1 MNQALGSPTAGR
13 LSVCFAN
20 VLRGLGVETPV
31 SAVVSFTEALGAVG
45 IGQRDDVYWAGRA
58 TLVRRPEDIAAYE
71 RAFAAFFESSFIA
84 VEAEARNESVTLA
97 VDSDDGA
104 MAGERDRDRDT
115 VELRYSIAEVL
126 RHRDFADYSA
136 DELAEARRWM
146 STLRVTGSPRR
157 SLRLTPT
164 RERTRRPD
172 LRRTVR
178 AAVRTRGDP
187 VERHFRR
194 PATRYRRIVVLLDI
208 SGSMEPYARALLRFV
223 QAAVAGRRRVEAF
236 TLGTRLTRVTRELSS
251 HDPDLAVARA
261 TGAVEDWS
269 GGTRLGDGL
278 EAFNREWGV
287 RGLARG
293 ADVVILSDG
302 WDRGDPSELAEQMGR
317 LSRVAHRLI
326 WVNPLKVSPGYAPL
340 ARGMAAALPYVDE
353 FVEGHSLDALER
365 LVGVLNRSYVPR
377 PRRPLLA
384 AARRRSATQA
394 GLAPGRSHSTD
405 GVDDRA

>member
-1 MNQALGSPTAGR
+1 M
-13 LSVCFAN
+13 CFAN

-45 IGQRDDVYWAGRA
+45 VGRRDNVYWAGRA
-58 TLVRRPEDIAAYE
+58 TLVRRPEDVEAYDE
-71 RAFAAFFESSFIA
+71 AFAAFFESSFGGP
-84 VEAEARNESVTLA
+84 EPHRQPENVTLA
-97 VDSDDGA
+97 VDTEDDDQSGV
-104 MAGERDRDRDT
+104 GDHQPDRET

-126 RHRDFADYSA
+126 RHRDFADYDA
-136 DELAEARRWM
+136 DELNEARRWM

-157 SLRLTPT
+157 SLRLVPT
-164 RERTRRPD
+164 RDRTRRPD

-187 VERHFRR
+187 VERHYRR
-194 PATRYRRIVVLLDI
+194 PATKYRRIVVLLDI

-251 HDPDLAVARA
+251 HDPDLALSRA
-261 TGAVEDWS
+261 TEAVADWS

-293 ADVVILSDG
+293 ADVVVLSDG
-302 WDRGDPSELAEQMGR
+302 WDRGDPDDLAEQMQR

-365 LVGVLNRSYVPR
+365 LVKVLNGESSPR
-377 PRRPLLA
+377 A
-384 AARRRSATQA
+384 
-394 GLAPGRSHSTD
+394 
-405 GVDDRA
+405 

>member
-1 MNQALGSPTAGR
+1 MSERSELQSPSPDATTAAQ

-20 VLRGLGVETPV
+20 VLRGLGVDTPV

-45 IGQRDDVYWAGRA
+45 VGQRDDVYWAGRA
-58 TLVRRPEDIAAYE
+58 TLVRRPEDVAAYD
-71 RAFAAFFESSFIA
+71 RAFAAFFESSFGA
-84 VEAEARNESVTLA
+84 AEPAASDESVTLA
-97 VDSDDGA
+97 IDTDDDDGT
-104 MAGERDRDRDT
+104 MAGDRAPDRDT
-115 VELRYSIAEVL
+115 IELRYSIAEVL

-251 HDPDLAVARA
+251 HDPDHALARA
-261 TGAVEDWS
+261 TEAVADWS

-293 ADVVILSDG
+293 ADVVVLSDG
-302 WDRGDPSELAEQMGR
+302 WDRGDPDELAEQMQR
-317 LSRVAHRLI
+317 LARVAHRLI

-365 LVGVLNRSYVPR
+365 LVGVLNETEKPR
-377 PRRPLLA
+377 A
-384 AARRRSATQA
+384 
-394 GLAPGRSHSTD
+394 
-405 GVDDRA
+405 

>member
-1 MNQALGSPTAGR
+1 VSGRPGSAAQ

-20 VLRGLGVETPV
+20 VLRGLGVDTPV

-45 IGQRDDVYWAGRA
+45 VERRDGVYWAGRA
-58 TLVRRPEDIAAYE
+58 TLVRRPEDVDAYD
-71 RAFAAFFESSFIA
+71 RAFAAFFESTT
-84 VEAEARNESVTLA
+84 AESEPAPPSASVTLA
-97 VDSDDGA
+97 VDSDDDG
-104 MAGERDRDRDT
+104 GTTGDRSPDRET

-136 DELAEARRWM
+136 DELTEARRWM

-157 SLRLTPT
+157 SLRLTST

-194 PATRYRRIVVLLDI
+194 PATKYRRIVVLLDV

-251 HDPDLAVARA
+251 HDPDIALSRTTDAVA
-261 TGAVEDWS
+261 DWS
-269 GGTRLGDGL
+269 GGTRLGAGL

-293 ADVVILSDG
+293 ADVVVLSDG
-302 WDRGDPSELAEQMGR
+302 WDRGDPDELAEQMQR
-317 LSRVAHRLI
+317 LSRVAHRVI

-340 ARGMAAALPYVDE
+340 ARGMAAALPYLDE

-365 LVGVLNRSYVPR
+365 LVNVLNSEG
-377 PRRPLLA
+377 
-384 AARRRSATQA
+384 RRRA
-394 GLAPGRSHSTD
+394 
-405 GVDDRA
+405 

>member
-1 MNQALGSPTAGR
+1 MNAGG
-13 LSVCFAN
+13 LIPVAFAN
-20 VLRGLGVETPV
+20 VLRGLGVDTPV
-31 SAVVSFTEALGAVG
+31 RAVVSFTEALGAVG
-45 IGQRDDVYWAGRA
+45 LGRRDDVYWAGRA
-58 TLVRRPEDIAAYE
+58 TLIRRPEDIDAYDC
-71 RAFAAFFESSFIA
+71 AFAAFFEGGFTAAQPNRPPDSA
-84 VEAEARNESVTLA
+84 TLA
-97 VDSDDGA
+97 VDTADD
-104 MAGERDRDRDT
+104 DRASGSGDRPPDRDT
-115 VELRYSIAEVL
+115 VALRYSIAEVL

-136 DELAEARRWM
+136 DELTEARRWM

-164 RERTRRPD
+164 RDQTRRPD

-187 VERHFRR
+187 IERHFRR
-194 PATRYRRIVVLLDI
+194 PATKFRRIVVLLDI

-251 HDPDLAVARA
+251 HDPDLALTRA
-261 TGAVEDWS
+261 TEAVADWS

-293 ADVVILSDG
+293 ADVVVLSDG
-302 WDRGDPSELAEQMGR
+302 WDRGEPDQLAEQMQR
-317 LSRVAHRLI
+317 LSRVAHRVI

-340 ARGMAAALPYVDE
+340 ARGMAAALPYVDD

-365 LVGVLNRSYVPR
+365 LVGILNDDPMSRLRATERQRGSGQQR
-377 PRRPLLA
+377 PA
-384 AARRRSATQA
+384 W
-394 GLAPGRSHSTD
+394 PGNAVNEKD
-405 GVDDRA
+405 GHRA

>member
-1 MNQALGSPTAGR
+1 MSPSPGATTAAK

-20 VLRGLGVETPV
+20 VLRGLGVDTPV

-45 IGQRDDVYWAGRA
+45 MGRRDDVYWAGRA
-58 TLVRRPEDIAAYE
+58 TLVRRPEDVDAYD
-71 RAFAAFFESSFIA
+71 RAFAAFFEASFSPI
-84 VEAEARNESVTLA
+84 EAAPPADEVTLA
-97 VDSDDGA
+97 IDTDDDDSA
-104 MAGERDRDRDT
+104 TAGDRPPDADT

-126 RHRDFADYSA
+126 RHRDFADYSP

-146 STLRVTGSPRR
+146 ATLRVTGSPRR

-164 RERTRRPD
+164 RDRTRRPD

-251 HDPDLAVARA
+251 HDPDRALARA
-261 TGAVEDWS
+261 TEAVADWS

-278 EAFNREWGV
+278 EAFNREWGM

-293 ADVVILSDG
+293 ADVVVLSDG
-302 WDRGDPSELAEQMGR
+302 WDRGDPDELAEQMQR
-317 LSRVAHRLI
+317 LARVAHRLI

-365 LVGVLNRSYVPR
+365 LVGVLNCVPR
-377 PRRPLLA
+377 PRRPQLA
-384 AARRRSATQA
+384 APR
-394 GLAPGRSHSTD
+394 LAPRRSHSTD
-405 GVDDRA
+405 GFDNRA

>member
-1 MNQALGSPTAGR
+1 VSHQSASTSAAQLT
-13 LSVCFAN
+13 VCFAG
-20 VLRGLGVETPV
+20 VLRGLGVDTPV

-45 IGQRDDVYWAGRA
+45 VERRDDVYWAGRA
-58 TLVRRPEDIAAYE
+58 TLVRRPEDIDAYDQ
-71 RAFAAFFESSFIA
+71 AFAAFFEASFVSGDATVRPHQSI
-84 VEAEARNESVTLA
+84 TLA
-97 VDSDDGA
+97 VDADDDGSA
-104 MAGERDRDRDT
+104 TGDRPPDRDT

-126 RHRDFADYSA
+126 RHRDFADYSP

-157 SLRLTPT
+157 SLRLTPAG
-164 RERTRRPD
+164 ERTRRPD

-187 VERHFRR
+187 IERHYRR
-194 PATRYRRIVVLLDI
+194 PATKYRRIVVLLDI

-236 TLGTRLTRVTRELSS
+236 TLGTRLTRITRELSG
-251 HDPDLAVARA
+251 HDPDLALARA
-261 TGAVEDWS
+261 TGAVADWS

-293 ADVVILSDG
+293 ADVVVLSDG
-302 WDRGDPSELAEQMGR
+302 WDRGDPDQLAEQMQR
-317 LSRVAHRLI
+317 LGRVAHRLI

-365 LVGVLNRSYVPR
+365 LVAILNGVPR

-384 AARRRSATQA
+384 APRLAPRRSQLRNGYDNGA
-394 GLAPGRSHSTD
+394 
-405 GVDDRA
+405 